1 MLLYKCR
8 KEKKLLDLTG
18 ITPLLILTI
27 GTLVRFFVPI
37 DIPNF
42 TRVIEFD
49 GIFTLLHSVLYT
61 RWGNTPLNLMIFL
74 YVIWGIGCVIT
85 SAKALRKHFRFYRR
99 IRRFER
105 TFERTEDGPLVECAK
120 SIAKELHTVV
130 PHIVETDC
138 VASPTATGLF
148 YPTVLLPSLDISEA
162 DYRYVFLHELMH
174 WKERDMHIKVI
185 TKVFCCLFWWNPCCR
200 YLERDLHDIVEFRCD
215 QSLALRMSKAERD
228 EYAYVLGK
236 TIKTVSDEEKEDLPF
251 CVAEFSDA
259 KAEIDERVALMLKAA
274 RRKNKQKLASA
285 LVILG
290 LILLLIFS
298 YSFVIQSHYYAD
310 TGEISSNGFEQVTST
325 DSYLV
330 SESNGDFSLF
340 VDGKRISSVSPE
352 VAKQMESDGFIVRDS
367 P

>member
-105 TFERTEDGPLVECAK
+105 TEDGSLVECAK

-174 WKERDMHIKVI
+174 WRERDMHIKVV

-298 YSFVIQSHYYAD
+298 YSFVIQSHYYAPQD
-310 TGEISSNGFEQVTST
+310 EIVPNSHAYEFTSNT
-325 DSYLV
+325 DETYLV
-330 SESNGDFSLF
+330 
-340 VDGKRISSVSPE
+340 
-352 VAKQMESDGFIVRDS
+352 AESDGNYSVYVNGEYIDTIGPDFAHIMLDDGFEIQNS
-367 P
+367 E

>member
-1 MLLYKCR
+1 MARWSNVPSLSQKNCTRLFRTSWKPTASHLL
-8 KEKKLLDLTG
+8 
-18 ITPLLILTI
+18 
-27 GTLVRFFVPI
+27 
-37 DIPNF
+37 
-42 TRVIEFD
+42 
-49 GIFTLLHSVLYT
+49 
-61 RWGNTPLNLMIFL
+61 
-74 YVIWGIGCVIT
+74 
-85 SAKALRKHFRFYRR
+85 
-99 IRRFER
+99 
-105 TFERTEDGPLVECAK
+105 
-120 SIAKELHTVV
+120 
-130 PHIVETDC
+130 
-138 VASPTATGLF
+138 TATGLF

-298 YSFVIQSHYYAD
+298 YSFVIQSHYYAPQDEIEYESFEELSLED
-310 TGEISSNGFEQVTST
+310 TYIVLDSDNNYWLYFNGNKMTQLDQEEVNQ
-325 DSYLV
+325 LV
-330 SESNGDFSLF
+330 N
-340 VDGKRISSVSPE
+340 
-352 VAKQMESDGFIVRDS
+352 DGFS
-367 P
+367 CKKGEP